1 MFFRP
6 RQGPSPEMQR
16 NLHEA
21 ELARQGDAGMEEQ
34 GQDMEH
40 QGPWA
45 KKGDPLEVPDES
57 LRPEQAPE
65 SLETDE
71 DLDNVVK
78 LPPPPRMEDPTDA
91 PDAMAAK

>member
-16 NLHEA
+16 KLHEA
-21 ELARQGDAGMEEQ
+21 ELARQGDAGMDEQ

-40 QGPWA
+40 QGRWV
-45 KKGDPLEVPDES
+45 KKVDPLEVPDES

-71 DLDNVVK
+71 DLDNVVE
-78 LPPPPRMEDPTDA
+78 LSPPARMEDPTDA
-91 PDAMAAK
+91 PEAAAAK